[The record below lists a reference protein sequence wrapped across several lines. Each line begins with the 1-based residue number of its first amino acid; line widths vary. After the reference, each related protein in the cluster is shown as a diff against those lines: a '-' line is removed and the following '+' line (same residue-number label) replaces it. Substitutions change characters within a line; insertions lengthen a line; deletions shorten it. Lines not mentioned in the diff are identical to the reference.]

1 MQFSGRAVYLSPG
14 DEAIEDYCT
23 GR

>member
-1 MQFSGRAVYLSPG
+1 MQFSGRAVYLSRS
-14 DEAIEDYCT
+14 DEAIEDYCI